1 MMGKAVIAG
10 TRVTVELIQEKLG
23 SGESIEHVV
32 ESHPW
37 LTRDAILASLQCAAN
52 SRVTLTNREEPM
64 HIGKK
69 LWHLFVGVAIAAGC
83 SVAQAADYPTKPI
96 ALIIPFSAGGPT
108 DTVGRLIG
116 RAMEVDLKQPVIV
129 ENVGGPGGT
138 LGAGRVARATPDGYT
153 ILLHHIGHSTAP
165 TLYRKLAYNPVDD
178 FETIGLVNDVPMTL
192 IARKDLAPNSLE
204 ELIAY
209 VKANKDKVTYAN
221 AGLGAAS
228 HLCGMLFM
236 TAIQTDLT
244 TVPYR
249 GTAPAMNDLLG
260 GQVDFMC
267 DQTTNT
273 TSQIKA
279 GKVKVYAVSTT
290 KRVPSLADV
299 PTANEAG
306 LPGFEVGVWHGLY
319 APKGTPK
326 PIVDRLNKALKVAL
340 QDATVKERF
349 ADLGTEPI
357 DEKLQTPE
365 AHKAYLKAEI
375 AKWEPII
382 KKAGAFAD

>member
-1 MMGKAVIAG
+1 MFQLLIVGFGA
-10 TRVTVELIQEKLG
+10 TVG
-23 SGESIEHVV
+23 
-32 ESHPW
+32 W
-37 LTRDAILASLQCAAN
+37 ASA
-52 SRVTLTNREEPM
+52 
-64 HIGKK
+64 
-69 LWHLFVGVAIAAGC
+69 F
-83 SVAQAADYPTKPI
+83 AADFPTKPVTMI
-96 ALIIPFSAGGPT
+96 VPFSAGGPT

-153 ILLHHIGHSTAP
+153 ILLHHIGQSTAP
-165 TLYRKLAYNPVDD
+165 TLYRNLTYNPVDD
-178 FETIGLVNDVPMTL
+178 FETIGMVNDVPMTI
-192 IARKDLAPNSLE
+192 IARKDFPPNNLK

-244 TVPYR
+244 TVPYK

-279 GKVKVYAVSTT
+279 GKVKVYAVTSK
-290 KRVPSLADV
+290 KRVPSLPDV
-299 PTANEAG
+299 PTADEAG

-326 PIVDRLNKALKVAL
+326 PVIDRLNKALKAAL
-340 QDATVKERF
+340 KDETVKQRF

-357 DEKLQTPE
+357 ADNLANPE

-375 AKWEPII
+375 AKWAPII
-382 KKAGAFAD
+382 KKAGVYAD